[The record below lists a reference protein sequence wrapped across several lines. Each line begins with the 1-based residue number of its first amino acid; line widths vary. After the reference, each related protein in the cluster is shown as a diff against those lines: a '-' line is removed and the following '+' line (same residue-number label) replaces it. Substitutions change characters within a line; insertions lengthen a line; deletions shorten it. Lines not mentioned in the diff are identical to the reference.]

1 MLVVGRL
8 VRVTFG
14 GALDARGS
22 ASYSSF
28 LQHALPRRG
37 CSHLRCARILFP
49 PPPCNTQWIHIDEMR
64 TLLEIHY
71 DSVHFERWKNKDG
84 KAPLRR
90 SDYHVFKSTINA
102 HRKKLCQRL
111 ALPKDVKSILQV
123 PRHEDDP
130 HKLEELRGVILR
142 EVEGEE
148 FLLVDTKA

>member
-1 MLVVGRL
+1 
-8 VRVTFG
+8 
-14 GALDARGS
+14 
-22 ASYSSF
+22 
-28 LQHALPRRG
+28 
-37 CSHLRCARILFP
+37 
-49 PPPCNTQWIHIDEMR
+49 MR

-71 DSVHFERWKNKDG
+71 DSVHFERWKKRDG

-90 SDYHVFKSTINA
+90 SEYHVFTSTINA

-142 EVEGEE
+142 EVDGEE
-148 FLLVDTKA
+148 VLLVDTKAQAETIARAIKT